1 MLIELSELNIK
12 LLLLLIFPVF
22 IQLQDATKKKYMI
35 KDNQI
40 FKTFRYFSC
49 YIFAGLFFIIFKI
62 RNRKSSIKESEIINN
77 IEAKE
82 TYVDEFIK
90 KNKRKKTIFN
100 ILFIAL
106 LCGVGMFC
114 QYYSKLF
121 EKKVYRNAKQSIL
134 IIFYIFSLSLL
145 SYFILKLKL
154 YRHHYISSVIMLI
167 VLLTMF
173 ILSIPYVDLIFQVII
188 FYLFY
193 SILFSV
199 YDVLKKK
206 YMNIYY
212 HTPYSMMLIIG
223 SINSTILIIFDII
236 AYYSNRDI
244 SGIIIGFNDNINSV
258 GDFFLLIL
266 DLFLECI

>member
-206 YMNIYY
+206 YMNIYFY
-212 HTPYSMMLIIG
+212 TPYSMMLIIG